1 MPKQTMVRDIVDGD
15 GLRKKIDAGVS
26 KIFNVALS
34 SYGVNSGNVLIE
46 HRYGEP
52 LVSHDGITNISK
64 LVVAD
69 PIENMVVAIVRQ
81 ASDKTNREA
90 GDATTLTVILTKL
103 AYDHLS
109 KLALSPRHIQQQ
121 TNKLV
126 GEVREYIAKH
136 KFPITDDTLRGV
148 SRISAGDEA
157 IGNMVA
163 DAVKT
168 AGAHGGIAVVETINP
183 NITSEIV
190 DGLSFK
196 KGLKAVALANDI
208 QALKSR
214 FNDPNIIVLSK
225 LIAKNDEIIPVMDKM
240 LMAGKNSIL
249 LIADVL
255 GQALETLID
264 NKLKGRIDIAIVE
277 PPVEN
282 RDVFLRDIAQ
292 YAGTQ
297 VFTGV
302 ADEFDVEDYAGSVDS
317 AYITLSETTINGC
330 KKPDELA
337 AYVADIKD
345 SKRLE
350 LLNGKTV
357 KISVGAPTQAERQEM
372 KLRIE
377 DAVCAAQT
385 AQEYGVVHGGGVFL
399 RDMFRDM
406 TENDVHTDSD
416 VVYFTR
422 PFAMLTGDPEA
433 STVGYKRGAGVDIY
447 NDKNIENMVEA
458 GIVDSAKAIEEA
470 VINAHS
476 AAVQLVSITM
486 ALPFVDDME

>member
-1 MPKQTMVRDIVDGD
+1 MPKKTLIRNIVSGD
-15 GLRKKIDAGVS
+15 ELKQKIDAGVN
-26 KIFNVALS
+26 KIFSVALS
-34 SYGVNSGNVLIE
+34 SYGVNSGNVLID

-69 PIENMVVAIVRQ
+69 PIENMVVSIVRQ
-81 ASDKTNREA
+81 ASEKTNREA
-90 GDATTLTVILTKL
+90 GDATTLTVVLTKL

-109 KLALSPRHIQQQ
+109 KLDLTPRRIQAQ

-126 GEVREYIAKH
+126 ADVRDYITKN
-136 KFPITDDTLRGV
+136 KIPVTDETLRGV

-157 IGNMVA
+157 MGDLVA

-168 AGAHGGIAVVETINP
+168 AGMYGGITVVETTTPQISSEVIN
-183 NITSEIV
+183 
-190 DGLSFK
+190 GLTFK

-214 FNDPNIIVLSK
+214 YNDPSIVVMSK
-225 LIAKNDEIIPVMDKM
+225 LISRNDDIVPVIDKM
-240 LMAGKNSIL
+240 LMAGKNSIV
-249 LIADVL
+249 LIADVS

-264 NKLKGRIDIAIVE
+264 NKLKGRLDIAIVE
-277 PPVEN
+277 PQIEN

-292 YAGTQ
+292 YASTK
-297 VFTGV
+297 VFTGM
-302 ADEFDVEDYAGSVDS
+302 ADDFDVSEYSGSVES
-317 AYITLSETTINGC
+317 AYITLSETTVNGC
-330 KKPDELA
+330 KTPDELA

-350 LLNGKTV
+350 MLNGKTV
-357 KISVGAPTQAERQEM
+357 KISVGAHTQAERQEL
-372 KLRIE
+372 KLRLE

-385 AQEYGVVHGGGVFL
+385 AQEYGVVPGGGVFL
-399 RDMFRDM
+399 RDMFREM
-406 TENDVHTDSD
+406 ASNGSYTDSD

-422 PFAMLTGDPEA
+422 PFAILTGDPEA
-433 STVGYKRGAGVDIY
+433 STVGYKPGAGVNIY
-447 NDKNIENMVEA
+447 TDKNIDNMVDA
-458 GIVDSAKAIEEA
+458 CIVDSAKAIEEA
-470 VINAHS
+470 VTNAHS

-486 ALPFVDDME
+486 ALPYVDDME